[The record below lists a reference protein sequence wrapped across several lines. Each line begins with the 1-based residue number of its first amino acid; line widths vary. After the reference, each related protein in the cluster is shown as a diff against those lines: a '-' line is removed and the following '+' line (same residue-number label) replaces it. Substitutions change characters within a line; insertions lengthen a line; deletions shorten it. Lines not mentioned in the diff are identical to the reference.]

1 MLEYYALLLR
11 KHRLPVTQFVVYLGQ
26 DKPTMETSWFATNI
40 TFNFTLK
47 DVKEYDYQN
56 LIASDIPEE
65 VILAVLSDFQDQPP
79 EEVIRLILER
89 IVKIVPDK
97 LKLQRYLRQLG
108 VLSKLR
114 NLQPL
119 TFKKLDDMPIEY
131 DIQTDYLFLKGKEAG
146 AIEGVAEGMKE
157 GRKEGRK
164 EGQTAV
170 IVNML
175 KSGKLN
181 HAQIAEFTGLSVKKI
196 KQVAHEHGL

>member
-1 MLEYYALLLR
+1 
-11 KHRLPVTQFVVYLGQ
+11 
-26 DKPTMETSWFATNI
+26 METSWFATNI